1 MFVLFYPADP
11 VSHKASSDGRKGN
24 TNTHSIDDKHTIYSF
39 SFAVLNNKCCFM
51 SLLDLHKHFHTV
63 TLNKAVRGWR
73 LCVCLCGKVGESG
86 VVGGHK
92 KAEQ

>member
-1 MFVLFYPADP
+1 M
-11 VSHKASSDGRKGN
+11 SHKASSDGRKGN
-24 TNTHSIDDKHTIYSF
+24 TNTHNIDDKHTIYSF

-73 LCVCLCGKVGESG
+73 LCVFLCGKVG
-86 VVGGHK
+86 VWWGGHK

>member
-1 MFVLFYPADP
+1 
-11 VSHKASSDGRKGN
+11 
-24 TNTHSIDDKHTIYSF
+24 
-39 SFAVLNNKCCFM
+39 M

-63 TLNKAVRGWR
+63 TLKAVRGWR